1 MHFNL
6 FNKFSSE
13 TYQTRSRRSPQWLI
27 NSDFLNI
34 SKDAIDV
41 SLAEKQI
48 LTELGPKACVLEEP
62 CRFHAGRPRID
73 GEQPDWNNI
82 LR

>member
-1 MHFNL
+1 M
-6 FNKFSSE
+6 
-13 TYQTRSRRSPQWLI
+13 
-27 NSDFLNI
+27 
-34 SKDAIDV
+34 

-48 LTELGPKACVLEEP
+48 LTELGPKACVLEEA